1 MYRPRLQNRA
11 TWPFFPQLQQTIVL
25 RFPSSFSLVGLLAP
39 RVPNR
44 SFSPI
49 STSTRCSLS
58 HSDFMV
64 AVNESRPS
72 CEVTAETGSAGTVW
86 CVSCSC
92 SWEDT
97 ALTRDGLPVLRKY
110 DSSSITA
117 SAASSTFRG
126 RFCLTLKAT
135 WEFSICSRNWFSASR
150 SRAFSASSGYALSAP
165 RSQKL
170 HSSRPYALFLRS
182 APPCTAVFKFC
193 CRD

>member
-1 MYRPRLQNRA
+1 M
-11 TWPFFPQLQQTIVL
+11 
-25 RFPSSFSLVGLLAP
+25 
-39 RVPNR
+39 
-44 SFSPI
+44 

-86 CVSCSC
+86 CVSGSCSC
-92 SWEDT
+92 EDT

-117 SAASSTFRG
+117 AAASSMFRG

-150 SRAFSASSGYALSAP
+150 SRAFSASSGYALSASTRTASP
-165 RSQKL
+165 KAAQ
-170 HSSRPYALFLRS
+170 SSSLRFVLAFNS
-182 APPCTAVFKFC
+182 TMYSCLLLSGLKRRCNASTHVP
-193 CRD
+193 